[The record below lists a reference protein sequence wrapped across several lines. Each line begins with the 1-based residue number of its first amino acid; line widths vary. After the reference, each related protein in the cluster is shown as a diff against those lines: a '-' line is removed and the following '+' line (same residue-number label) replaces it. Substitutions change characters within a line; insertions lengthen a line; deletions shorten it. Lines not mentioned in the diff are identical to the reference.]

1 MHARH
6 HQTIHDAAF
15 TSTLIGL
22 LSRAEPEI
30 VAYFRQHLIVAPAS
44 SDLDFNMALAYAV
57 VHRHNDPV
65 VRVRVANAIAI
76 VTMGNGSY
84 DEARSILK
92 ERSIDCQTSPIL
104 DVECDYVRAI
114 ILMRE
119 GLLERS
125 IALLEDCHERCQKH
139 ELPDHT
145 VSRILNM
152 LASLYGDLGRVEDS
166 IRIHEQN
173 IFVRERLGDHPSLA
187 VAYYNYGEVW
197 KRLEDYETAYDYI
210 LRAYTIE
217 KAYNLTL
224 NLVTSAGSLA
234 AIQARLGDEEAT
246 RAFANEA
253 VDLALQSGVGHQVVS
268 AMLYKAE
275 ALMHVNDISGALMVL
290 DDILS
295 HHVTSE
301 QPPLFV
307 DTLSLRA
314 EVFLNLNKP
323 EAALADLYEAQE
335 KLPDEQHAYAVIN
348 LKHKELRALAAL
360 GNFERLWERALD
372 VVPFEIAQKN
382 THSLQISLTTIADS
396 FAHNH
401 PSVEQRVTFSSWM
414 AQMLALF
421 ADADKLRLR
430 LANQRF
436 ARERSKREM
445 DIERLRNV
453 ELASALSRLESA
465 NADLTRLA
473 TEKDDMLSLV
483 AHDLRSPLAGLRNHV
498 DSILDNLGNSSGI
511 AIARAELESMKS
523 TINGLLTSVRTLL
536 DLGRSNSALHLQLVD
551 VNFVIRQATDRHFS
565 AARSKAQRLHLSLC
579 NECFIETEP
588 NIVAA
593 IIDNLLSNAVKYTPA
608 DGGIT
613 VTSTCTED
621 VINISVHDT
630 GPGIPQE
637 ATERL
642 FTRFGKLVDDDATID
657 SIGMGLFLSR
667 RMAERLGGTLVHAPG
682 PNNVGST
689 FTCTL
694 PRHTP

>member
-1 MHARH
+1 M
-6 HQTIHDAAF
+6 HDAAF
-15 TSTLIGL
+15 TSTLVGL
-22 LSRAEPEI
+22 LSRTEPEI
-30 VAYFRQHLIVAPAS
+30 VAYFRQHLIVAPVS
-44 SDLDFNMALAYAV
+44 TDLELTIALAYAV
-57 VHRHNDPV
+57 IHRHNDPV
-65 VRVRVANAIAI
+65 VRVRVANSIAI
-76 VTMGNGSY
+76 VTMGNGAY
-84 DEARSILK
+84 DEARSILQ
-92 ERSIDCQTSPIL
+92 ERAADCQTSAIL
-104 DVECDYVRAI
+104 GVECDYVRAI

-125 IALLEDCHERCQKH
+125 IALLEDCHERCQTH
-139 ELPDHT
+139 SLPDHT

-152 LASLYGDLGRVEDS
+152 LASLYGDLGRIEDS

-173 IFVRERLGDHPSLA
+173 IFVRERLGDPPSLA

-234 AIQARLGDEEAT
+234 AIQARLGDGDAT

-253 VDLALQSGVGHQVVS
+253 VDLALQSGVAHQVVS

-275 ALMHVNDISGALMVL
+275 ALMHINDVSGALTVL

-295 HHVTSE
+295 HHVTAE

-307 DTLSLRA
+307 DTLSLRS
-314 EVFLNLNKP
+314 EVFLILNKP

-335 KLPDEQHAYAVIN
+335 KLPDDQHAYAVIS

-360 GNFERLWERALD
+360 GNFERLWERALH

-382 THSLQISLTTIADS
+382 IHSLQISLTTIADS
-396 FAHNH
+396 FAHNN
-401 PSVEQRVTFSSWM
+401 PTAEQRLTFSSWM
-414 AQMLALF
+414 TQMLALF

-436 ARERSKREM
+436 ARERSRREM

-473 TEKDDMLSLV
+473 AEKDDMLSLV

-498 DSILDNLGNSSGI
+498 DTIMDNLGQPGGV
-511 AIARAELESMKS
+511 ALARAELESMKA
-523 TINGLLTSVRTLL
+523 TINRLLTSVRTLL
-536 DLGRSNSALHLQLVD
+536 DLGRSNSAMHLQLVD
-551 VNFVIRQATDRHFS
+551 VNFVIRQAADRHTA
-565 AARSKAQRLHLSLC
+565 AARSKNQRLHVSLC
-579 NECFIETEP
+579 DECFIETEP

-593 IIDNLLSNAVKYTPA
+593 IIDNLLSNATKYTPA

-613 VTSTCTED
+613 LTSTCTEHT
-621 VINISVHDT
+621 ISIAVHDT
-630 GPGIPQE
+630 GPGIPLE
-637 ATERL
+637 ATDKL
-642 FTRFGKLVDDDATID
+642 FTRFGRLVDDSTVD

-694 PRHTP
+694 PRQTT